1 MSRRPARLLIFF
13 SRDEMPEHIT
23 LGGRQ
28 FKHCQNSTIEHDY
41 VTMDRF
47 SAAGLAVIDMPEG
60 STPHAFV
67 SELVSRAIRTGQLFP
82 LLACMLIPADL
93 DDTDWTP
100 SIAAETEAHLRK
112 LSTPEDKQTLQ
123 GQVAGMFASFFQ
135 TGLTTLRTFP
145 KFSESQESQ

>member
-1 MSRRPARLLIFF
+1 
-13 SRDEMPEHIT
+13 MPEPIT
-23 LGGRQ
+23 LGGRA

-47 SAAGLAVIDMPEG
+47 NASGLAVIDMQEGATPEQ
-60 STPHAFV
+60 FV
-67 SELVSRAIRTGQLFP
+67 AELVSRAIRTGQLFP

-93 DDTDWTP
+93 DDTAWTP
-100 SIAAETEAHLRK
+100 ETAAQTEAHLRK
-112 LSTPEDKQTLQ
+112 LTAPEDKQALQ

-145 KFSESQESQ
+145 RFSETQASL

>member
-1 MSRRPARLLIFF
+1 
-13 SRDEMPEHIT
+13 MPEHIT

-47 SAAGLAVIDMPEG
+47 NAAGLAVIDMPEG
-60 STPHAFV
+60 STPQEFV
-67 SELVSRAIRTGQLFP
+67 AELVSRAVRTGQLFP
-82 LLACMLIPADL
+82 LLACLLIPAEL
-93 DDTDWTP
+93 DSADWTH
-100 SIAAETEAHLRK
+100 SVAADTESHLRK
-112 LSTPEDKQTLQ
+112 LTSSEDKLTIQ

-145 KFSESQESQ
+145 KYSESQESQ